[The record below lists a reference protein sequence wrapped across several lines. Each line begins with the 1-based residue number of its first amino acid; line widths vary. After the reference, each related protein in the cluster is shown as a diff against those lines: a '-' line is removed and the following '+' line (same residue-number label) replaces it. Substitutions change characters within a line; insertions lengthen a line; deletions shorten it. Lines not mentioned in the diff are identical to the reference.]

1 LYVNENTKE
10 KTKKKMRNSHQINM
24 SVCANINIKSKR
36 SKKLVNTEKQDKYFL
51 ESEINLAAAW
61 WSNMSIENFHY
72 WI

>member
-1 LYVNENTKE
+1 
-10 KTKKKMRNSHQINM
+10 M

-36 SKKLVNTEKQDKYFL
+36 SRMLVNTEKQDKYFL